1 MAIIPFNTDPS
12 RRELRNFALFW
23 FPAFVAVVGLVVW
36 SKTDALPITLG
47 IWGLALPSIAL
58 SFTVPRA
65 MKPVFVVLMYLSFP
79 IGFVLSH
86 VMFVLF
92 YFGVITPIALIMKL
106 IGRDALR
113 RKRQPDAKTYWTE
126 REPITDVKRYF
137 KQF

>member
-36 SKTDALPITLG
+36 RKTDALPIAAG
-47 IWGLALPSIAL
+47 IWALALPSIAL

-65 MKPVFVVLMYLSFP
+65 MKPVFVVLMYLSYP

-86 VMFVLF
+86 VMFAVF
-92 YFGVITPIALIMKL
+92 YFGVITPMALFMKL
-106 IGRDALR
+106 VGRDALR
-113 RKRQPDAKTYWTE
+113 RKRQPAAESHWTD
-126 REPITDVKRYF
+126 RAPVTDTKRYF